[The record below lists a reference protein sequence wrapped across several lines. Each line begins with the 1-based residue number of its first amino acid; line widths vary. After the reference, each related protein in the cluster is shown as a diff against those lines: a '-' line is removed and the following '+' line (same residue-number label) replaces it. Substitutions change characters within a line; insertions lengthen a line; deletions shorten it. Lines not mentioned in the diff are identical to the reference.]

1 MRCYLGTSLDSLDAY
16 SLVDLPEPQPG
27 PGEVRLRVQAAA
39 LGFVDGLLALG
50 RYQVR
55 PPVPYVPGGEIAG
68 VVEALGEGVESIA
81 PGDRVVAWRLG
92 GGMAEQVIVPV
103 GDLLPIDAEM
113 DAAVAASIL
122 VDYQTSQYALVDI
135 GRIRADDTVLVLG
148 AAGGVGSAAVQ
159 MAARAGARV
168 IAAASSGPKRDL
180 AMSLG
185 AHAAIDSSRA
195 DWRDEL
201 KRIVPGGLVDLVF
214 DPLGGDFT
222 EPAFRSLAKEG
233 RHLVVGFAAG
243 RIPSLPVN
251 LALLKNAA
259 LLGVDFRHF
268 RNAHPQQAEHNR
280 RGVYRMVAQGYLKP
294 PALVR
299 FPLEQARDALAAT
312 MTRARLGKVV
322 IEP

>member
-16 SLVDLPEPQPG
+16 QLVDVPTPQPG
-27 PGEVRLRVQAAA
+27 PGEVRIKVQATA

-50 RYQVR
+50 RYQIR
-55 PPVPYVPGGEIAG
+55 PSLPYVPGGEIAG
-68 VVEALGEGVESIA
+68 VIEAIGEGVDSLA

-92 GGMAEQVIVPV
+92 GGMAEQVLVPA
-103 GDLLPIDAEM
+103 GDLLPIDAGM
-113 DAAVAASIL
+113 DAAVAASML
-122 VDYQTSQYALVDI
+122 VDYQTSYYALFDI

-168 IAAASSGPKRDL
+168 VAAASSASKREL
-180 AMSLG
+180 ALSLG
-185 AHAAIDSSRA
+185 ADAVIDSSRA

-201 KRIVPGGLVDLVF
+201 KRVVPGGLVDLVF

-222 EPAFRSLAKEG
+222 EPAFRSLGKEG

-268 RNAHPQQAEHNR
+268 RNVHPQRAEHNR
-280 RGVYRMVAQGYLKP
+280 LGIYRMVTQGHLKP
-294 PALVR
+294 PALAR
-299 FPLEQARDALAAT
+299 FSLENAREALEAT
-312 MTRARLGKVV
+312 RMRGRVGKVV